1 MKIEPKAAP
10 VNARDVNIQSQQ
22 SAQSARERAIAML
35 TSSSNQQQQQSQVQT
50 ESTPAE
56 VAQAQAIANV
66 SSPEGQK
73 PQVESSSQE
82 SAPVEQPKT
91 STQTEEPISSQYA
104 VLARKEKAYRAKVQA
119 QEAAFKAK
127 EAEIAKR
134 EAELQAKASTYESDY
149 IPKQR
154 LTEDTIQT
162 LLEAGISY
170 DKITE
175 MALQQQTTPVD
186 PQTRLT
192 IKRLEEKLAKL
203 EAETEGTKKSI
214 SQSQEDNY
222 KQAVNQIKQDVK
234 SMVSQGDDFEAIRA
248 TNSVDEVVRLIEKT
262 YEEDGILLTNEEAA
276 QQVEEE
282 LVERI
287 SAYAQLSKIQQKFK
301 TPNTKASPEQPV
313 AQSQDKQPQ
322 PAKTLTNNLTGGSKM
337 SARERAVLAF
347 QGKLGK

>member
-10 VNARDVNIQSQQ
+10 VNARDVNTQAQS
-22 SAQSARERAIAML
+22 SAQSARERAIAMIQGGG
-35 TSSSNQQQQQSQVQT
+35 NQQQSPAQTQSAP
-50 ESTPAE
+50 SE
-56 VAQAQAIANV
+56 VVQAQANANV
-66 SSPEGQK
+66 SQEGQV
-73 PQVESSSQE
+73 PQVESSSQ
-82 SAPVEQPKT
+82 APAVEPKAP
-91 STQTEEPISSQYA
+91 TQTEEPISSQYA

-134 EAELQAKASTYESDY
+134 EAELQTKASTYESDY

-154 LTEDTIQT
+154 LTEETIQV

-175 MALQQQTTPVD
+175 MALQQQTNPVD
-186 PQTRLT
+186 PQTKLT

-214 SQSQEDNY
+214 TQSQEDNY

-234 SMVSQGDDFEAIRA
+234 SLVSQGEDFEAIRA

-282 LVERI
+282 LVSRI
-287 SAYAQLSKIQQKFK
+287 SEYAKLSKIQQKFR
-301 TPNTKASPEQPV
+301 TQNSKASPEQPV
-313 AQSQDKQPQ
+313 NQSQDKQPQ
-322 PAKTLTNNLTGGSKM
+322 SAKTLTNNLTGASKM